1 MQVRHSSPQMS
12 LERHLAPPRGQN
24 PHPRHSKTRWLPPA
38 QGSNHRVVVC
48 HLALCQMMDSNQR
61 RQSRRI
67 YSPLPLAARAIWH
80 APFGALVTLLRVAPT
95 NANRLYKAPSGS
107 YSEQLQLQ
115 ASTWGCLETNAR
127 NKYCSKPEATP
138 TAPRRSPSGAAAHW
152 SPDCRAAWPAPPRH
166 TGGTAGRPR
175 RTCRGLRSR
184 G

>member
-1 MQVRHSSPQMS
+1 MS

-95 NANRLYKAPSGS
+95 YANRLHKAPSGS

-152 SPDCRAAWPAPPRH
+152 SPDCRAAWPARLH
-166 TGGTAGRPR
+166 RTGGTAGRPR